1 MSSNILKSAWKEKID
16 INNCFDDNFLSEKD
30 KALQP
35 LEFLFESQN
44 DIILN
49 DKNLLNKINEENPRK
64 KSLKE
69 SDLYDSNIVIIQT
82 LSENESELTTFNR
95 IEKQVEEI
103 NKIILNKKLKKLKK
117 QSSKSKKLK
126 YKNRKMQNKI
136 I

>member
-82 LSENESELTTFNR
+82 LSENESELTTFNQ

-117 QSSKSKKLK
+117 QSSKSKK
-126 YKNRKMQNKI
+126 
-136 I
+136 

>member
-82 LSENESELTTFNR
+82 LSENESELTTFNQ

-117 QSSKSKKLK
+117 QSLKSKK
-126 YKNRKMQNKI
+126 
-136 I
+136 

>member
-82 LSENESELTTFNR
+82 LSENESELTTFNQ

-103 NKIILNKKLKKLKK
+103 NKIIMNKKLKKLKK
-117 QSSKSKKLK
+117 QSSKSKK
-126 YKNRKMQNKI
+126 
-136 I
+136 

>member
-117 QSSKSKKLK
+117 QSSKSKK
-126 YKNRKMQNKI
+126 
-136 I
+136 

>member
-82 LSENESELTTFNR
+82 LSENESELTTFNQ

-117 QSSKSKKLK
+117 QLSKSKK
-126 YKNRKMQNKI
+126 
-136 I
+136 